1 MPFHPLTNFEIQ
13 HLYQNETKSSAV
25 YSRKSLPK
33 LRDGAY
39 KYVINVGDYKLIT
52 TYWKAL

>member
-39 KYVINVGDYKLIT
+39 KYVINVGDYKLIK